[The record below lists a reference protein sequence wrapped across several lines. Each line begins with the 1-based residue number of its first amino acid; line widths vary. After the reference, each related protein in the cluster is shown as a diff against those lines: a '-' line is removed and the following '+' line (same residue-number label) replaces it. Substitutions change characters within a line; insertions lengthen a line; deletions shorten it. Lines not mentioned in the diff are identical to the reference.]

1 MQPNG
6 IIFWDWNGTLLDD
19 VDFTHGCLNWML
31 ETHGYPQRYDLA
43 EYREIFGFP
52 IEEYYLRAGFDF
64 ARHPYPELAARFME
78 HYNAGVER
86 HCPAM
91 ANAAATL
98 AELQRRGWQQ
108 AVLSA
113 SRRDYLIE
121 QVSARGLQ
129 GFFTELLG
137 LSGDCGG
144 KRYDT
149 KRCAG
154 DRAAFFLC
162 KRDGGAMILPPV
174 GCAGGCGPVQWDQ
187 KRAADARKEA
197 EDMYELDKAA
207 FGRFL
212 AQLRREKGMT
222 QKELAATLYV
232 SDKAVSKWERGQSVP
247 DISLLVP
254 LAEQL
259 NVTVAELLQGRR
271 VEEEQRFTREE
282 TEELIRKALTFSAE
296 PPERRQART
305 KKYLPVYVICCVL
318 GVAEALAVWAAGLAD
333 IEGALALLIIG
344 VVFGVVYGAY
354 AMFWMAETLPR
365 YYDENRICNFAQGA
379 FHIHIPGVYYNNRNW
394 KHILRAFRV
403 WSMASLVLVP
413 PCTAGAVLL
422 ERATGWQ
429 VWGAVLVVYIA
440 SLFGAIVIPA
450 KRFE

>member
-1 MQPNG
+1 
-6 IIFWDWNGTLLDD
+6 
-19 VDFTHGCLNWML
+19 
-31 ETHGYPQRYDLA
+31 
-43 EYREIFGFP
+43 
-52 IEEYYLRAGFDF
+52 
-64 ARHPYPELAARFME
+64 
-78 HYNAGVER
+78 
-86 HCPAM
+86 
-91 ANAAATL
+91 
-98 AELQRRGWQQ
+98 
-108 AVLSA
+108 
-113 SRRDYLIE
+113 
-121 QVSARGLQ
+121 
-129 GFFTELLG
+129 
-137 LSGDCGG
+137 
-144 KRYDT
+144 
-149 KRCAG
+149 
-154 DRAAFFLC
+154 
-162 KRDGGAMILPPV
+162 
-174 GCAGGCGPVQWDQ
+174 
-187 KRAADARKEA
+187 
-197 EDMYELDKAA
+197 MYELDKAA

-232 SDKAVSKWERGQSVP
+232 SDKAVSKWERGLSVP

-271 VEEEQRFTREE
+271 VEEERRFTREE
-282 TEELIRKALTFSAE
+282 TEDLIRKALTFSAE

-379 FHIHIPGVYYNNRNW
+379 FHIHIPGIYYNNRNW
-394 KHILRAFRV
+394 KHVLRAFRV

-413 PCTAGAVLL
+413 PCTAGAVLF

-429 VWGAVLVVYIA
+429 VWGVVLVVYIA